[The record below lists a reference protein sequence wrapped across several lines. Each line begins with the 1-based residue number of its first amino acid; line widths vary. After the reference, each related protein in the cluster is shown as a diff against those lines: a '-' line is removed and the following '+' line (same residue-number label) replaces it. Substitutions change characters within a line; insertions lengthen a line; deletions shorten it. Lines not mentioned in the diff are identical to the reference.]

1 MYIPTFVPL
10 LASAWQA
17 VLPSTDRPQTDFP
30 GHQLLSELPSLPTPS
45 PPPSS
50 FSTDPDHKSVRGA
63 ELNDGNL
70 FPSPAFGVGSVNKFT
85 NVTSLVLSAFDSGY
99 RHVDDSTFYANEEFT
114 GAAIGQSGIARES
127 LYVTTKFDGMYGQN
141 VQHELETSLKKV
153 SQHIPTP
160 SFPCPLTWPMAPFLR
175 SSKLT

>member
-1 MYIPTFVPL
+1 M
-10 LASAWQA
+10 
-17 VLPSTDRPQTDFP
+17 
-30 GHQLLSELPSLPTPS
+30 H
-45 PPPSS
+45 
-50 FSTDPDHKSVRGA
+50 GA

-153 SQHIPTP
+153 RRPAYSTP
-160 SFPCPLTWPMAPFLR
+160 SFPCPLVCLLPLFVHRKLICDHFGMAW
-175 SSKLT
+175 

>member
-10 LASAWQA
+10 LASAWQT

-30 GHQLLSELPSLPTPS
+30 GHQLLSELPSF
-45 PPPSS
+45 PPPLPLAQQ
-50 FSTDPDHKSVRGA
+50 DPDPKSVRGA

-153 SQHIPTP
+153 SQPTPTP
-160 SFPCPLTWPMAPFLR
+160 SFPCPLTWPMTPFLR